1 MGIFGNLGANLP
13 QANPINWG
21 KAGLII
27 LFVIVFIVAGVITF
41 FIILN
46 KINKKRYIHK
56 ITFAKEVRGQIYF
69 VGEDY
74 ARELTIPHTS
84 VKVFYLRERKSYSPK
99 LIYDIGRNSYLIL
112 IGKGGEWTNTNL
124 RYGSADGI
132 IEINDT
138 LKPTRD
144 YANENLKELIK
155 RNWTDKNK
163 DWWKENAHYVFLI
176 VLGVIIVIL
185 VIWGGILLKKTSA
198 SLNTASLNYKDASIV
213 YAKANTDLTDFIK
226 DYFKTSG
233 VISTTPI
240 PGGG

>member
-1 MGIFGNLGANLP
+1 MDIFENLGVNLP

-27 LFVIVFIVAGVITF
+27 LLIIVFIIAGVVTF

-46 KINKKRYIHK
+46 KMNKKKYIHK
-56 ITFAKEVRGQIYF
+56 INFTKEVNGQIYLVGEDFAKEI
-69 VGEDY
+69 
-74 ARELTIPHTS
+74 TIPYTS
-84 VKVFYLRERKSYSPK
+84 IKVFYLKNRKTYSPK
-99 LIYDIGRNSYLIL
+99 LTYDVGRNNYLIQ
-112 IGKGGEWTNTNL
+112 IGKGGEWINTNL
-124 RYGSADGI
+124 RWGKDGI
-132 IEINDT
+132 IELNDT

-176 VLGVIIVIL
+176 ILGVVIIIGCIIIFIQV
-185 VIWGGILLKKTSA
+185 KKA
-198 SLNTASLNYKDASIV
+198 SDMLNSASLNYKDASVI
-213 YAKANTDLTDFIK
+213 YSQAHNDFTEFIK

-240 PGGG
+240 GG